1 MLSWRGKC
9 NDSLRSDSQWF
20 NHRKAKFYQIWICKQ
35 FFFHRKSSAI
45 ETSFFS
51 YPTSEWYL
59 QCFANDATVV
69 SWYLPNM
76 MTLSNG
82 NIFRVTDLL
91 CGEFPPQ
98 SPVTRRFN
106 VLLICAWI
114 NGWVN
119 NRKTADFRHHRAHYD
134 VTVMSLFVAA
144 AWPRV
149 RWKYFCRY
157 VFFKHAWEVYAKS
170 LRSSLI
176 LNHKLLFRFKFMCVN
191 YIWWIHFDFTRKTI
205 SLFHTNNN
213 YIHVCG
219 GKPFTFGVVNDLYHY
234 VI

>member
-9 NDSLRSDSQWF
+9 KDSLRSDSQWF

-91 CGEFPPQ
+91 CGEFPTQ

-106 VLLICAWI
+106 VFFDLRLNKRLSKQSKDCWFQTPSYPL
-114 NGWVN
+114 W
-119 NRKTADFRHHRAHYD
+119 RH
-134 VTVMSLFVAA
+134 SNEFVAA

-157 VFFKHAWEVYAKS
+157 VF
-170 LRSSLI
+170 
-176 LNHKLLFRFKFMCVN
+176 LNTHEKYTLNRFV
-191 YIWWIHFDFTRKTI
+191 H
-205 SLFHTNNN
+205 H
-213 YIHVCG
+213 
-219 GKPFTFGVVNDLYHY
+219 
-234 VI
+234 